1 MSFWKNNN
9 EYKVNLDDFVERF
22 VAHNTCITLYT
33 TEKTSGGHIWHKVWS
48 GMDWQ
53 IAPDYI
59 KSEYYHAHPDVLP
72 CPYTKYNVV
81 AVWGAFEGFHSVDDI
96 ALEIEMEVK
105 NER

>member
-1 MSFWKNNN
+1 MSYWKNDN

-33 TEKTSGGHIWHKVWS
+33 TEKTTSGEHIWHKVWS

-53 IAPDYI
+53 ISPDYI
-59 KSEYYHAHPDVLP
+59 GSEYYRAHLDVLP

-81 AVWGAFEGFHSVDDI
+81 AVRGAFEGFQSVDNI
-96 ALEIEMEVK
+96 ALEIEMEIRK
-105 NER
+105 